1 MLAENLCNSYS
12 SEFGIDT
19 CILRL
24 TQTFGPGVEYHDGR
38 VFAEFARCIVENR
51 NITLKTQGKTKRSYL
66 YTTDAV
72 SAILKVISSDK
83 HGCEIYNV
91 SNEETYCSIYEIALM
106 LVDLFENKK
115 LCVKIEEQDISELG
129 YAPTL
134 KINMDTNKITQ
145 MIRIAKMHYELNRT
159 QLEIAKKEGISKA
172 TVSRILKSAMDKGII
187 EVRIKDSILNDT
199 ALEKDLIDAYPIKRA
214 VIVPDLVENEQIL
227 LQDVCAALIDDLPRY
242 VKNDSVIGVFY
253 GHTLTALTRQLPKI
267 KRKGV
272 SVIQLAGGFSRAVYE
287 SNSLSI
293 LRSFADCFGGT
304 AYQIPAPAM
313 VEKPFIVE
321 ALKQDSQIAKVCD
334 MAEICE
340 TAIFSVGNLERPSIL
355 YEMGLITSIEYQDMI
370 HRGAIGDCC
379 SHFLN
384 KNGDVFDETMDA
396 RVVGPSLETIKKIP
410 NKMLVVSGKK
420 KAAVIHAA
428 LKGGL
433 ADSLYIDAPT
443 AEELL
448 KKQF

>member
-1 MLAENLCNSYS
+1 
-12 SEFGIDT
+12 
-19 CILRL
+19 
-24 TQTFGPGVEYHDGR
+24 
-38 VFAEFARCIVENR
+38 
-51 NITLKTQGKTKRSYL
+51 
-66 YTTDAV
+66 
-72 SAILKVISSDK
+72 
-83 HGCEIYNV
+83 
-91 SNEETYCSIYEIALM
+91 
-106 LVDLFENKK
+106 
-115 LCVKIEEQDISELG
+115 
-129 YAPTL
+129 
-134 KINMDTNKITQ
+134 MDTNKITQ

-199 ALEKDLIDAYPIKRA
+199 ALEKDLIDSYPIKRA

-253 GHTLTALTRQLPKI
+253 GHTLTAL
-267 KRKGV
+267 
-272 SVIQLAGGFSRAVYE
+272 
-287 SNSLSI
+287 SI

-304 AYQIPAPAM
+304 AYKIPAPAM

-384 KNGDVFDETMDA
+384 RTFT
-396 RVVGPSLETIKKIP
+396 
-410 NKMLVVSGKK
+410 
-420 KAAVIHAA
+420 
-428 LKGGL
+428 
-433 ADSLYIDAPT
+433 
-443 AEELL
+443 
-448 KKQF
+448 